1 MDLDSYQVALEDVLT
16 WLLMAED
23 SFQEQDDISED
34 VEDVKQQFAT
44 HEVGLTNYVKQ
55 YRKMQ
60 LYFHLLAP
68 YPAPSCGRTVDAKA
82 KDY

>member
-55 YRKMQ
+55 YRKM
-60 LYFHLLAP
+60 
-68 YPAPSCGRTVDAKA
+68 
-82 KDY
+82 